1 MLLKASRYTKA
12 WCALPV
18 QSQCLLKSENLTTFD
33 DGSLTSVEERV
44 MGSNN
49 SVWAEDLSLLR
60 FVVSLCTNILQW
72 SVIGSLKDL
81 EESWQRTLDP
91 DHHTLNMSHYNVT
104 SASLFWNCE
113 SNVFSW
119 ICKRRIVEDMCAVT
133 SLKPLPSAAD
143 EQNHGVLHRVEM
155 IISNWSWLCKQDGD
169 AGGGDDVDVGD
180 DRNHEGQ
187 CSNVA

>member
-1 MLLKASRYTKA
+1 MLLIKASRYTKA

-72 SVIGSLKDL
+72 SVIGLLEDL
-81 EESWQRTLDP
+81 EESWQRTLD
-91 DHHTLNMSHYNVT
+91 HHSLNMSRYKVT
-104 SASLFWNCE
+104 STSLFWNCE

-143 EQNHGVLHRVEM
+143 EQNHGVLHRV
-155 IISNWSWLCKQDGD
+155 
-169 AGGGDDVDVGD
+169 
-180 DRNHEGQ
+180 
-187 CSNVA
+187 

>member
-1 MLLKASRYTKA
+1 MLLIKASRYTKA

-72 SVIGSLKDL
+72 SVIGLLEDL
-81 EESWQRTLDP
+81 EESWQRTLD
-91 DHHTLNMSHYNVT
+91 HHSLNMSRYKVT
-104 SASLFWNCE
+104 STGLFWNCE
-113 SNVFSW
+113 SKILNMQTTDSGGHVCRNIAETTSE
-119 ICKRRIVEDMCAVT
+119 RRRWA
-133 SLKPLPSAAD
+133 KPRGSAS
-143 EQNHGVLHRVEM
+143 R
-155 IISNWSWLCKQDGD
+155 
-169 AGGGDDVDVGD
+169 GDDYLKLVLVMQAGWW
-180 DRNHEGQ
+180 RWWRGW
-187 CSNVA
+187 CWCGWWS